1 MTRLPALDGRKV
13 IRALER
19 AGFAVV
25 RIKGSHHI
33 LEHSEDPR
41 RRTTVPMHKG
51 KDLPRGLLHK
61 ILADTGL
68 SVDEFLQLL

>member
-1 MTRLPALDGRKV
+1 MTRLPSLDARRV

-19 AGFAVV
+19 AGFQVV

-33 LEHSEDPR
+33 LEHSADPR
-41 RRTTVPMHKG
+41 RRTTVPLHKG
-51 KDLPRGLLHK
+51 HDLPRGLIHK

-68 SVDEFLQLL
+68 AVDEFLKLL